1 MSLFQ
6 CVDCRRRKATT
17 KGARCPACQ
26 LRVRIRE
33 GIEWSE
39 RVAADPHYT
48 ATGYRGPKSG
58 NAGLKDGT
66 AYR

>member
-6 CVDCRRRKATT
+6 CCDCQKRKATT

-26 LRVRIRE
+26 LKVRIRE

-39 RVAADPHYT
+39 RVAREQS
-48 ATGYRGPKSG
+48 ATGYRGARVN

-66 AYR
+66 AFR